1 MTQLKQIDCF
11 SMNIKFWKVLAIW
24 PSSNMHRFYKYYY
37 KVFVAFFVFLCNFLF
52 TINFYYLPRH
62 LDLFVEEM
70 IFYFTELAVTSK
82 VLTFILMH
90 DKIVMILNT
99 LESKMFQ
106 PETEEGLKII
116 DDAKK
121 FIVRYWKIVAV
132 ISVTSNLTH
141 ILSPFITHLFLPVK
155 LNLPVCSY
163 SFLSENTTQAF
174 IYPLYW
180 YQALSMHFHM
190 LCNVNIDTFILGVL
204 ILAISQLDILDGKLR
219 RVTEKEL
226 NTGERKVVGEVPTV
240 VAVAYDEAMMKLKQ
254 SIVHFDELG
263 KYIYLASTVAIFYI
277 PGHLYVYHDHSNIG
291 SMLSQ
296 LLSSAVYN
304 CNWTA
309 KSRYFKSSL
318 RLFAERAN
326 KPLSITAGKMFPL
339 SLTTFTSTLGK
350 EKSEIKRKKAK

>member
-1 MTQLKQIDCF
+1 MNQLKQIDCF
-11 SMNIKFWKVLAIW
+11 NINIKFWKVLAIW
-24 PSSNMHRFYKYYY
+24 PSSDMHRFYKYYY
-37 KVFVAFFVFLCNFLF
+37 KAFVAFFVFLCNFLF

-116 DDAKK
+116 DEAKK

-132 ISVTSNLTH
+132 VSVTSNLTH
-141 ILSPFITHLFLPVK
+141 ILSPFITHLFLPIQ

-204 ILAISQLDILDGKLR
+204 ILAISQLDILDNKLG
-219 RVTEKEL
+219 RVTEKERH
-226 NTGERKVVGEVPTV
+226 TGERVVVGEVSAA
-240 VAVAYDEAMMKLKQ
+240 VAVEYDESMIKLKE
-254 SIVHFDELG
+254 SMVHFDELG
-263 KYIYLASTVAIFYI
+263 KYVAIYLSCYNFHSVLRRHRY
-277 PGHLYVYHDHSNIG
+277 LYSHRD
-291 SMLSQ
+291 
-296 LLSSAVYN
+296 
-304 CNWTA
+304 
-309 KSRYFKSSL
+309 K
-318 RLFAERAN
+318 
-326 KPLSITAGKMFPL
+326 
-339 SLTTFTSTLGK
+339 
-350 EKSEIKRKKAK
+350 

>member
-1 MTQLKQIDCF
+1 MNQLKQIDCF
-11 SMNIKFWKVLAIW
+11 NINIKFWKVLAIW
-24 PSSNMHRFYKYYY
+24 PSSDMHRFYKYYY
-37 KVFVAFFVFLCNFLF
+37 KAFVAFFVFLCNFLF

-116 DDAKK
+116 DEAKK

-132 ISVTSNLTH
+132 VSVTSNLTH
-141 ILSPFITHLFLPVK
+141 ILSPFITHLFLPVQ

-204 ILAISQLDILDGKLR
+204 ILAISQLDILDNKLR
-219 RVTEKEL
+219 RVTEKERH
-226 NTGERKVVGEVPTV
+226 TGERVVVGEVSAA
-240 VAVAYDEAMMKLKQ
+240 VAVEYDESMIKLKE
-254 SIVHFDELG
+254 SMVHFDELG
-263 KYIYLASTVAIFYI
+263 KYVAIYQSCYNFHSVLRRHRY
-277 PGHLYVYHDHSNIG
+277 LYSHSD
-291 SMLSQ
+291 
-296 LLSSAVYN
+296 
-304 CNWTA
+304 
-309 KSRYFKSSL
+309 K
-318 RLFAERAN
+318 
-326 KPLSITAGKMFPL
+326 
-339 SLTTFTSTLGK
+339 
-350 EKSEIKRKKAK
+350 

>member
-1 MTQLKQIDCF
+1 RGICVATIPPIRPIDEQSACIEF
-11 SMNIKFWKVLAIW
+11 LVYVGNSSEVKTGVDIKEA
-24 PSSNMHRFYKYYY
+24 
-37 KVFVAFFVFLCNFLF
+37 
-52 TINFYYLPRH
+52 
-62 LDLFVEEM
+62 
-70 IFYFTELAVTSK
+70 
-82 VLTFILMH
+82 
-90 DKIVMILNT
+90 
-99 LESKMFQ
+99 
-106 PETEEGLKII
+106 
-116 DDAKK
+116 
-121 FIVRYWKIVAV
+121 
-132 ISVTSNLTH
+132 
-141 ILSPFITHLFLPVK
+141 
-155 LNLPVCSY
+155 
-163 SFLSENTTQAF
+163 ENTTQAF

-263 KYIYLASTVAIFYI
+263 KFTLPAPWQYFIFLATYMFIMI
-277 PGHLYVYHDHSNIG
+277 IQI
-291 SMLSQ
+291 LSQ

-339 SLTTFTSTLGK
+339 SLTTFTSIINTAYSFFTLLRYMQSRQG
-350 EKSEIKRKKAK
+350 